1 MSGSKF
7 RQKYEMLLQQMK
19 NDKRGN
25 PNLRDYNKHNE
36 FVELMKRKAS
46 EVYDDEELKD
56 VPF

>member
-25 PNLRDYNKHNE
+25 PNLRDFSKHNE